1 MLRLP
6 SLAAA
11 LLACLTLFVCGA
23 VAAHTH
29 LKSSLPAA
37 GATLAEAPTEIRLH
51 FQGPVEA
58 SLSRVSLET
67 NTGEP
72 VAAAAAATD
81 PGDKGLLVVKLAQP
95 PASGGLYRH
104 LARDCSRHAQN
115 ERQLQLPGPA
125 LEMAARGAPLA
136 AARLFS
142 S

>member
-51 FQGPVEA
+51 FHGPVEA
-58 SLSRVSLET
+58 SLSRVSVET

-95 PASGGLYRH
+95 LKAGVYTVTWRVI
-104 LARDCSRHAQN
+104 
-115 ERQLQLPGPA
+115 
-125 LEMAARGAPLA
+125 AADTHKMKGS
-136 AARLFS
+136 FS
-142 S
+142 FQVRP